1 MAKVSVWKLWALA
14 PGLLAMPLAA
24 QAAMDVR
31 GLSRTWTDLG
41 QPLSGNLHMD
51 LSAGGVVIHPSG
63 DGHVRLRYTGK
74 RDLDLS
80 RVRVRFESSSRE
92 SDLRV
97 SSTPHND
104 FQMEIEVPR
113 TTDLVLRMSAGELAI
128 QGVEGNKDLRLHA
141 GELTVQVG
149 DPATYGPV
157 SASVWAGEV
166 NPGPFGEPKEGLFRS
181 IHHEGAGRYSL
192 LAKVKA
198 GEVTFKP

>member
-1 MAKVSVWKLWALA
+1 MWKVPTLKTLTFAL
-14 PGLLAMPLAA
+14 GILAMPLAA
-24 QAAMDVR
+24 QDLVDVR
-31 GLSRTWTDLG
+31 GLSRTWMDLG
-41 QPLSGNLHMD
+41 QPQGGNLHMD
-51 LSAGGVVIHPSG
+51 LSAGDVVIHPSA
-63 DGHVRLRYTGK
+63 DGHVRVRYSGQ
-74 RDLDLS
+74 RELNLS

-113 TTDLVLRMSAGELAI
+113 TTDLVLRMSAGELTI

-166 NPGPFGEPKEGLFRS
+166 NPGPFGEPKEGVFRS
-181 IHHEGAGRYSL
+181 FHHEGAGRYSL

>member
-1 MAKVSVWKLWALA
+1 MLKILALA
-14 PGLLAMPLAA
+14 LGILAMPLAA
-24 QAAMDVR
+24 QGPVDIR

-41 QPLSGNLHMD
+41 QPQAGNLHLD
-51 LSAGGVVIHPSG
+51 LSAMGVVIHPSA
-63 DGHVRLRYTGK
+63 DGHVRVRYTG
-74 RDLDLS
+74 RRELDLS

-113 TTDLVLRMSAGELAI
+113 TTDLVLRMSAGELTI

-141 GELTVQVG
+141 GELIVQVG
-149 DPATYGPV
+149 DPSTYGPV
-157 SASVWAGEV
+157 SASVWAGEL
-166 NPGPFGEPKEGLFRS
+166 NPGPFGEPKEGVFRS
-181 IHHEGAGRYSL
+181 FHHEGSGRYSL

>member
-1 MAKVSVWKLWALA
+1 MLKILALA
-14 PGLLAMPLAA
+14 LGILAMPLAA
-24 QAAMDVR
+24 QGPVDIR

-41 QPLSGNLHMD
+41 QPQGGNLHLD
-51 LSAGGVVIHPSG
+51 LSAMGVVIHPSA
-63 DGHVRLRYTGK
+63 DGHVRVRYTG
-74 RDLDLS
+74 RRELDLS

-113 TTDLVLRMSAGELAI
+113 TTDLVLRMSAGELTI

-141 GELTVQVG
+141 GELIVQVG
-149 DPATYGPV
+149 DPSTYGPV
-157 SASVWAGEV
+157 SASVWAGEL
-166 NPGPFGEPKEGLFRS
+166 NPGPFGEPKEGVFRS
-181 IHHEGAGRYSL
+181 FHHEGSGRYSL